1 MKLQQFALGLSL
13 VAGLCVSI
21 GAESLAAPRFK
32 IVPLVS
38 DQPGVAPNTDPDLI
52 NPWGLSHPPGGPN
65 WVSDNGTNK
74 STVYDRETGAKQSL
88 VVSIQGDEPTGNVFV
103 PSGTGFV
110 IKANGS
116 KAPALFLFDTVSGTI
131 EGWNPSLDPT
141 QTIIAVDNSQIES
154 GYTGLAL
161 DPAGK
166 LLFAADFAN
175 NQVQVFDNRFKL
187 VRSFSDPGLPSR
199 FAPFNVAWINNRLY
213 VAFAK
218 HEDGEAE
225 EIPGKGLGYV
235 DVFDAQGNLLKRLIS
250 RGKLNAPWGMTI
262 APAGFATF
270 SESIDGALLV
280 GNFGDGKINAYD
292 PVTGDFLATLR
303 ATDGTALTIDGL
315 WALEAGPGDLNV
327 TFTAGPE
334 DETHG
339 LLGLITPARKAVAA
353 E

>member
-1 MKLQQFALGLSL
+1 LVLGLSL
-13 VAGLCVSI
+13 VAGLCVLPA
-21 GAESLAAPRFK
+21 AESLAAPGFK

-52 NPWGLSHPPGGPN
+52 NPWGLSHPPGGPD

-74 STVYDRETGAKQSL
+74 STVYDRNTGSKLSL

-103 PSGTGFV
+103 PSGTGFR

-116 KAPALFLFDTVSGTI
+116 RAPAVFLFDTVSGTI
-131 EGWNPSLDPT
+131 EGWNPSLDPD
-141 QTIIAVDNSQIES
+141 QTIIAVDNSANGS

-161 DPAGK
+161 DPAAK

-175 NQVQVFDNRFKL
+175 NQVQVFDNRFNL
-187 VRSFSDPGLPSR
+187 VRRFSDPGLPSR
-199 FAPFNVAWINNRLY
+199 FAPFNLAWINNRLY

-218 HEDGEAE
+218 HEPGEAE

-235 DVFDAQGNLLKRLIS
+235 DVFDAEGNLVKRLIS

-262 APAGFATF
+262 APAGFGTF
-270 SESIDGALLV
+270 GLSLAGALLV
-280 GNFGDGKINAYD
+280 GNFGDGKIHAYD
-292 PVTGDFLATLR
+292 PATGEFLGTLK

-315 WALEAGPGDLNV
+315 WALEAGPDDRNV
-327 TFTAGPE
+327 TFTAGPD

-339 LLGLITPARKAVAA
+339 LLGLITPAVPGGKRVAA